1 MARLSRKCTSGLIDR
16 VHDSLHS
23 KKIGFNF
30 ATWKNTSTSLSVRTS
45 ALGAATQGLGS
56 GLYSFVRESIDP
68 VVLTSTASASI
79 KLLIICMA
87 VRWLSESGRIPVNT
101 SVVLAQVG
109 NDVHVVLLWT

>member
-1 MARLSRKCTSGLIDR
+1 MARLSRKCTSGLIDH

-23 KKIGFNF
+23 KKIECIF